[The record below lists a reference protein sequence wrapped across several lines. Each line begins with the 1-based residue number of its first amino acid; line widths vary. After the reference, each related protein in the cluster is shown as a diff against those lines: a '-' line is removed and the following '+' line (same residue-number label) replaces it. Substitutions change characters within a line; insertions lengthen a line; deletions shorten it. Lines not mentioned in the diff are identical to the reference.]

1 VFVRIFLSIFL
12 VATLGTSVW
21 ADTICRQP
29 LDASFGSSVSSR
41 PDNGFVITE
50 ACTENPLVVKKPVR
64 LSALISQRPR
74 GSSRGVSLPAK
85 SGWTVFFD
93 LAKANLDESD
103 RLIMNQIPVVSKVR
117 VTGYTC
123 SIGNEDFNDKLS
135 RRRAEVV
142 ASYLRSRGVVTVAI
156 EGKGECCP
164 VSATDLSKNRRVFIQ
179 EKL

>member
-1 VFVRIFLSIFL
+1 MRIFLSIFL